1 MVSLYYGAADRI
13 QVTAGHVFNIG
24 GGIDNSYA
32 LLELFAGLAKLTGH
46 ELNYTKLA
54 PRTSDQ
60 LVFVADIAKINGLI
74 GWTPKVS
81 AEQGVARMVQW
92 IEHCP

>member
-1 MVSLYYGAADRI
+1 MLHAGDMVSQYYGGAGKI

-24 GGIDNSYA
+24 GGIDNSYS
-32 LLELFAGLAKLTGH
+32 LLELFEDLAKLTGH

-60 LVFVADIAKINGLI
+60 LV
-74 GWTPKVS
+74 
-81 AEQGVARMVQW
+81 
-92 IEHCP
+92 